1 MMQSTMMPLNEPNF
15 DADYILD
22 FGDVIKIQ
30 LVGQKSSTF
39 EIPIERDGS
48 IFIPEL
54 KKSIFQVYL

>member
-30 LVGQKSSTF
+30 LVGQNHQ
-39 EIPIERDGS
+39 P
-48 IFIPEL
+48 L
-54 KKSIFQVYL
+54 KYLSKEMDQCLSQN